1 MPLSASSLCTPG
13 FTPVQTFTIFAFRID
28 EERIG
33 SPLFPLML
41 DSSLKVS
48 PCCAPASMS
57 NETERF
63 GDPLSKGA
71 AGAPGEICKTTLF
84 AGAATTL
91 V

>member
-1 MPLSASSLCTPG
+1 VYSGAHAGPDLYD
-13 FTPVQTFTIFAFRID
+13 FAFRID

-48 PCCAPASMS
+48 PCCAPGSMS